1 MSAVARVR
9 PDALRCFV
17 DEDVTR
23 STREVLV
30 DEHRVPCGVGLSQFV
45 PVEVL
50 GRPSAAERH
59 GLDLRA
65 VVRVEEDQIHR
76 AEVLHHTPKEA
87 APLVGHVGEDRS
99 VEDSSGEDTCILE

>member
-1 MSAVARVR
+1 VSAVARVR

-50 GRPSAAERH
+50 GRPLLPNGTDSTSEPLFGSKKIRSTARKCSIIPERS
-59 GLDLRA
+59 GAFGRA
-65 VVRVEEDQIHR
+65 CR
-76 AEVLHHTPKEA
+76 
-87 APLVGHVGEDRS
+87 
-99 VEDSSGEDTCILE
+99 